1 MPSLKS
7 RFIYYA
13 VKRQLRNLALRGGSL
28 EQVRAARDKASKRMF
43 PAPAG
48 VQVQPAHVGGC
59 PGEWLRPDGAAA
71 NSVLL
76 YLHGGAYIT
85 GSCHTHR
92 GLAGHLAK
100 AAGIDCFLLDY
111 RLAPEHPFPAA
122 VDDAHAAYLA
132 LHAQHPHRSIVLAGD
147 SAGGGLTLAL
157 MQAIRAGEYAE
168 PAALVL
174 LSPWADLTCSGDS
187 IERCA
192 AIDPMLSTEWLNTS
206 AKIYAGEESLSHPQ
220 ISPLFSDFTD
230 YPRTLIQVGTDEIL
244 LDDARRVA
252 YAIKQAG
259 NEVVL
264 QEFADMWHVFQIHG
278 SYMPESRGA
287 IRAIANFLKGDK

>member
-1 MPSLKS
+1 MPSFLA
-7 RFIYYA
+7 RATRLFVNQV
-13 VKRQLRNLALRGGSL
+13 VKRQLGPKVSIASQRKRLDALQRVIPMPNGVKEEECRLANIP
-28 EQVRAARDKASKRMF
+28 ARSYT
-43 PAPAG
+43 PAM
-48 VQVQPAHVGGC
+48 
-59 PGEWLRPDGAAA
+59 DSGAI
-71 NSVLL
+71 L
-76 YLHGGAYIT
+76 YLHGGAYTI
-85 GSCHTHR
+85 GSPVSHR
-92 GLAGHLAK
+92 ELVARISRETEYKGYL
-100 AAGIDCFLLDY
+100 IDY
-111 RLAPEHPFPAA
+111 RLAPESLFPAA
-122 VDDAHAAYLA
+122 VEDALEAYIALLA
-132 LHAQHPHRSIVLAGD
+132 EHQNIVVIGD

-168 PAALVL
+168 PSALVL
-174 LSPWADLTCSGDS
+174 LSPWADLTCSGNS

-192 AIDPMLSTEWLNTS
+192 NIDPMLSVEWLRTS
-206 AKIYAGEESLSHPQ
+206 AKIYAGDQSLSHPQ
-220 ISPLFSDFTD
+220 ISPLFSDFKE

-287 IRAIANFLKGDK
+287 IRAIANFLKAEK

>member
-1 MPSLKS
+1 MPSFLARATRLFVS
-7 RFIYYA
+7 QV
-13 VKRQLRNLALRGGSL
+13 VKRQLGPKVSIASQRKRLDALQRVIPMPNGVKEEECHLGNIP
-28 EQVRAARDKASKRMF
+28 ARSYT
-43 PAPAG
+43 PAM
-48 VQVQPAHVGGC
+48 
-59 PGEWLRPDGAAA
+59 DSGAI
-71 NSVLL
+71 L
-76 YLHGGAYIT
+76 YLHGGAYTI
-85 GSCHTHR
+85 GSPVSHR
-92 GLAGHLAK
+92 EMVARISRQTEHKGYL
-100 AAGIDCFLLDY
+100 IDY
-111 RLAPEHPFPAA
+111 RLAPESLFPAA
-122 VDDAHAAYLA
+122 VEDALEAYIALLA
-132 LHAQHPHRSIVLAGD
+132 EHQNIVVMGD

-192 AIDPMLSTEWLNTS
+192 AIDPMLSAEWLNTS